1 MSDGSAFPI
10 AGIGSQRRS
19 SSTIWLYPRFT
30 LSYRDVEDLLAK
42 RGLDISHETV
52 RRWALK
58 FGPLIARKLAAAP
71 TAAERSMAPRRDGG
85 SDRRQVDLSAARR

>member
-1 MSDGSAFPI
+1 MAQLSLSP
-10 AGIGSQRRS
+10 GIGSRRRS

-71 TAAERSMAPRRDGG
+71 ATAERSMAPRRDGG
-85 SDRRQVDLSAARR
+85 SDRRQVDLSVARR